1 MATTIKQDLDYSL
14 ARFSKEEQQHIIS
27 FLRDLQDR
35 KRIERSS
42 IRKWLKD
49 DFYQVP
55 AGDMPRLLGCTEQDI
70 QTRTK
75 QGEFPHRQGSWKA
88 RFYDLR
94 NVIKFLWDGR
104 GSSGMDVDKE
114 LKKKRIIGEDIKN
127 KIKLRQYISKD
138 RAEERSVRILNAAMN
153 MIRYAIKKASPQLV
167 GCPTSIEAEM
177 VLTNKFREAI
187 TILKEEA
194 TNKEWVNEI
203 TDEPL
208 LEELTDGQKDDSS
221 TGQTEAA

>member
-1 MATTIKQDLDYSL
+1 MASTLKQDLDYSL
-14 ARFSKEEQQHIIS
+14 ARFSLQEKEHILS

-75 QGEFPHRQGSWKA
+75 QGEFPHREGSWKA

-94 NVIKFLWDGR
+94 TVIKFLWDGR

-127 KIKLRQYISKD
+127 KIKLRQYISKS

-153 MIRYAIKKASPQLV
+153 MIQYAIKKASPQLV
-167 GCPTSIEAEM
+167 GCTTSIDAEM
-177 VLTNKFREAI
+177 ILTSKFREAL
-187 TILKEEA
+187 TVLKEEA

-203 TDEPL
+203 SDEPL
-208 LEELTDGQKDDSS
+208 LEELPDEQKESPSTD
-221 TGQTEAA
+221 QTEA